1 MTIPTAKQW
10 AAKAL
15 PAAIVSLAILGAPP
29 VALGDEE
36 FARTRFKEMSD
47 YLAAEE
53 AFAFTYDSVLEVV
66 TTDGQKL
73 QLVSSGDAVVNRP
86 DRIRVRRH
94 GGFVDVELIFDG
106 TTLTVVG
113 HNANAYT
120 QIETPGTID
129 QLIDVLRDTYNV
141 PLPAAD
147 LLLSD
152 VYGTLMPD
160 VTDVKDIGTGVVG
173 GIECDQFAFRT
184 EEVDWQIWIAQGD
197 RPFPCRYVIT
207 TKQIDGGPQY
217 SIQVSDWITGDE
229 VAADDF
235 AFQLDGDTVP
245 GNAQVVQQ
253 SGQGEAGRHMARL
266 SVQDDFDLVRRNGSH
281 WRNSGHGPPV

>member
-1 MTIPTAKQW
+1 MTIPNSKQW
-10 AAKAL
+10 AAKVL

-53 AFAFTYDSVLEVV
+53 AFAFNYDSVLEVV
-66 TTDGQKL
+66 STDGQKL
-73 QLVSSGDAVVNRP
+73 QLVSSGDAVINRP

-120 QIETPGTID
+120 QVETPGTID
-129 QLIDVLRDTYNV
+129 QLIDVLRDKYNV

-160 VTDVKDIGTGVVG
+160 VTDVKDIGSGVVG
-173 GIECDQFAFRT
+173 GVECDQFAFRT

-207 TKQIDGGPQY
+207 TKQIEGGPQY
-217 SIQVSDWITGDE
+217 SLQVSDWITGDD

-235 AFQLDGDTVP
+235 TFDNSTDAQSIAIDDIKVGDLPDNFTK
-245 GNAQVVQQ
+245 GA
-253 SGQGEAGRHMARL
+253 E
-266 SVQDDFDLVRRNGSH
+266 
-281 WRNSGHGPPV
+281 